1 MMLCIRDIL
10 NGKELEEVC
19 ADIETLTFIDGRAT
33 AGWAARLVKNNEQ
46 AEASSRVDALRSR
59 ITAHILDN
67 ELFQIAVR
75 PKALTPLLISRYGP
89 GKQYGTHVDDALM
102 QGMRTDV
109 SFVESEEVGL
119 SPFLRPLAQTA
130 RAVFPQAAF
139 LCGRRR

>member
-46 AEASSRVDALRSR
+46 AEASSRVDALQGR

-75 PKALTPLLISRYGP
+75 PKALTSLLISRYGP

-102 QGMRTDV
+102 QGVRTDV
-109 SFVESEEVGL
+109 SFTLFL
-119 SPFLRPLAQTA
+119 SDPDTYAGGELVIETSAGEQPFKLP
-130 RAVFPQAAF
+130 
-139 LCGRRR
+139 